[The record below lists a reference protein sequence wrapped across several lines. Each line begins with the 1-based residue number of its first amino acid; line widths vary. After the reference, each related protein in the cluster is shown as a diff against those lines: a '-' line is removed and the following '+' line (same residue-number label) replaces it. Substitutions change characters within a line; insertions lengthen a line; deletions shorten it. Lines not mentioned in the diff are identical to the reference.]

1 MAELWNYIIVES
13 IEPSEVANDVRELL
27 GLRGW
32 RSAIPSEEGSSR
44 CSVWQS
50 ENGFVVI
57 DLKDWEDADPKLA
70 RELATRRKV
79 PVVVS
84 FFDGAGETELYEYVN
99 ATGRKSRPP
108 HTTLAALASSA
119 AWDLQP
125 TGDMLE
131 ISVMTSL
138 DGASR
143 RIVGALH
150 RWVAPILT
158 ALRFRKTRLEVRY
171 HPAIEAVRA
180 WTRKFNDTTS
190 LVVRFDYSKG
200 DVLRDCTQSIL
211 VQTGATVTTV
221 GELTC
226 DNASRWAEY
235 PEMVERDFEMLT
247 AQLVKV
253 LLAQVSNEDRE
264 ILRQF
269 QPLADSFD
277 ALLASRRILRVVEP
291 NDVPASLVFCGERL
305 MTVRTEGQ
313 QFTFKFDTSSTPE
326 RDRITVGDIV
336 ELRGGERRARRL
348 RLGQCTLTFDELG
361 NAATT
366 LPNGDLAP
374 ART

>member
-13 IEPSEVANDVRELL
+13 NKPTEVANDVRELL

-32 RSAIPSEEGSSR
+32 RGALPSEEGSTR
-44 CSVWQS
+44 YSVWHS
-50 ENGFVVI
+50 EKGFVVV

-99 ATGRKSRPP
+99 ATGRKSKPP
-108 HTTLAALASSA
+108 HTPLAVLASSA
-119 AWDLQP
+119 AWELQP
-125 TGDMLE
+125 TGDVLE
-131 ISVMTSL
+131 MSLMSPL

-143 RIVGALH
+143 RIAKALQ

-158 ALRFRKTRLEVRY
+158 PLHFRKTRLDVRY
-171 HPAIEAVRA
+171 HPAIDAVRA
-180 WTRKFNDTTS
+180 WTKQINDTTC

-211 VQTGATVTTV
+211 VQTGANLTTI
-221 GELTC
+221 GELKC

-235 PEMVERDFEMLT
+235 PELVERDFEML
-247 AQLVKV
+247 AGQLVNA

-264 ILRQF
+264 TLRQF
-269 QPLADSFD
+269 LPLADGFD
-277 ALLASRRILRVVEP
+277 ALFASRRILRVIETD
-291 NDVPASLVFCGERL
+291 DVPASLVFCGERL
-305 MTVRTEGQ
+305 MTLRTNDQ
-313 QFTFKFDTSSTPE
+313 QFTFKFDTSAALE
-326 RDRITVGDIV
+326 RDRIIVGDIV

-348 RLGQCTLTFDELG
+348 RLGNCTLNFDELG
-361 NAATT
+361 NVVTIRPSDDLT
-366 LPNGDLAP
+366 LP
-374 ART
+374 RT

>member
-1 MAELWNYIIVES
+1 MAELWNYIIVDS
-13 IEPSEVANDVRELL
+13 TEPTEVANDVKELL

-32 RSAIPSEEGSSR
+32 RSAIPSEDGSSR
-44 CSVWQS
+44 CSVWHS
-50 ENGFVVI
+50 DKGFVVI

-79 PVVVS
+79 PVAVS

-99 ATGRKSRPP
+99 ATGRKSKPP
-108 HTTLAALASSA
+108 HTALAALASSA

-125 TGDMLE
+125 TGDVLE
-131 ISVMTSL
+131 ILVMTPL

-143 RIVGALH
+143 RIAKALQ

-180 WTRKFNDTTS
+180 WTKKFNDTTS

-221 GELTC
+221 GELKC

-235 PEMVERDFEMLT
+235 PEMVERDFEML
-247 AQLVKV
+247 AGQLFNA

-269 QPLADSFD
+269 QPLADNFD
-277 ALLASRRILRVVEP
+277 ALFASRRILRVIEP
-291 NDVPASLVFCGERL
+291 NDVPANLVFCGERL
-305 MTVRTEGQ
+305 MTVRTEAQ
-313 QFTFKFDTSSTPE
+313 QFTFKFDTSAIPD

-348 RLGQCTLTFDELG
+348 RLGQCTLSFDELG
-361 NAATT
+361 NSAFSQ
-366 LPNGDLAP
+366 LKG
-374 ART
+374 